1 MEVANT
7 LPNRALVQ
15 AVNSRITADAVMLRA
30 KSSLCRLTGVGAMCA
45 LLGIGAGAA
54 FFGYS
59 YVHDPRTSAEK
70 MATAFGEALEKSTI
84 RTTGEVKLDPQ
95 AMVRL
100 DSKDATVRLDT
111 KDATVRLDTK
121 DATVRLDANAKV
133 TVSGNPYGD
142 VPRPTPDQLRPNTPP
157 STNARVVTNY
167 SVFKRVAYSKGAVVT
182 GWSFSSNEDAAPS
195 YEYCYYTETVN
206 DGVGVRAAILIL
218 VGWIDCAT
226 S

>member
-1 MEVANT
+1 
-7 LPNRALVQ
+7 
-15 AVNSRITADAVMLRA
+15 
-30 KSSLCRLTGVGAMCA
+30 
-45 LLGIGAGAA
+45 
-54 FFGYS
+54 
-59 YVHDPRTSAEK
+59 
-70 MATAFGEALEKSTI
+70 
-84 RTTGEVKLDPQ
+84 
-95 AMVRL
+95 VRL

-206 DGVGVRAAILIL
+206 DGVGVRVDLAQNGQFNEKGRSPAAFDRKSAAANC
-218 VGWIDCAT
+218 VWFGGGFT
-226 S
+226 RS